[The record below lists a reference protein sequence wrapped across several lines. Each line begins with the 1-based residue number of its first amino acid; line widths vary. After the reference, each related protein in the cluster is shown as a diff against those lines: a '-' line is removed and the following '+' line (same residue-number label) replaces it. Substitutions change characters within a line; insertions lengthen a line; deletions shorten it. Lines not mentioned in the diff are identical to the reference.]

1 MTNAPFAVVII
12 GTLALTSSYTQA
24 GTIRGYVVDAS
35 GQRARG
41 ATVEAWHDV
50 PTDQRP
56 PQHSTRLSQTT
67 TDARGAFVILVS
79 ARDVNLLI
87 ASFDHQSGAARPSFT
102 AEVRIALRRNRPRPH
117 LTNR

>member
-1 MTNAPFAVVII
+1 MIGII
-12 GTLALTSSYTQA
+12 GALALLYSYAQA
-24 GTIRGYVVDAS
+24 ATIHGYVVDS
-35 GQRARG
+35 RGQRIGG

-56 PQHSTRLSQTT
+56 PQHPARLAQTT
-67 TDARGAFVILVS
+67 TNARGAFVISVS

-87 ASFDHQSGAARPSFT
+87 ASFGHQSGAAQPSFT
-102 AEVRIALRRNRPRPH
+102 ADVRIALRRNRPRPH

>member
-1 MTNAPFAVVII
+1 MTDAPFAVVII
-12 GTLALTSSYTQA
+12 GTLALISSYTQA
-24 GTIRGYVVDAS
+24 GTMRGYVVDAS
-35 GQRARG
+35 GQRTRG

-56 PQHSTRLSQTT
+56 PQHPTRLAQTT

-79 ARDVNLLI
+79 ARHVNLLI